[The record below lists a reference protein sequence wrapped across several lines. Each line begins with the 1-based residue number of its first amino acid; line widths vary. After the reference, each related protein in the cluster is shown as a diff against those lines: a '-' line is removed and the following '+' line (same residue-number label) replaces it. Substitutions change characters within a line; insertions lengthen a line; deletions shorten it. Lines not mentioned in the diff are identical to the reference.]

1 MGVYLS
7 PGQAAPPPARL
18 GADLG
23 DFADWIKQNQGLTL
37 AAGGLLL
44 LLALGARKRSWFR
57 I

>member
-1 MGVYLS
+1 MS
-7 PGQAAPPPARL
+7 AAPIAPHGL

-23 DFADWIKQNQGLTL
+23 DLADWIKQNQGLTL

-44 LLALGARKRSWFR
+44 LLALGARKRTWFR